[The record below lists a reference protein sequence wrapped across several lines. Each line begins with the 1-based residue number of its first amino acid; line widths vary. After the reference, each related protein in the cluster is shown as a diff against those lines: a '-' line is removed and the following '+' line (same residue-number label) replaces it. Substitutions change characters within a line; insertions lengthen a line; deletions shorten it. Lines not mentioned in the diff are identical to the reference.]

1 MQSQPQTEREIIA
14 SLRHQVVRAQA
25 GGLSR
30 VQAIAAV
37 SHRHDL
43 SPIKLGV
50 LLHSPKQSEHA

>member
-14 SLRHQVVRAQA
+14 SLRHQVIQAQA

-37 SHRHDL
+37 SHRHHL
-43 SPIKLGV
+43 SPIKLGA
-50 LLHSPKQSEHA
+50 LLYSSKRSEHA